1 MVTGLTVLALV
12 YLGPDIQLAG
22 GGFDFEQVL
31 PYAITEFV
39 PIGLKGLLIAGLLAA
54 FMSTL
59 AASLNAAPVYFV
71 NDVYKRYIKP
81 NQSERTYVKVSYV
94 VSLVLVITGVVVGL
108 FLDSINDIMQWIFGA
123 LFGGYA
129 AANLLKWHWW
139 RFNAGGYFWGM
150 LTGLVAALIFPLA
163 MPDLHPLMAFP
174 YLLLVSVAGCIL
186 GTLLTKADD
195 IEHISEFYR
204 QVRPWGVWKPIKDKL
219 LRQNPSIEVSAT
231 PGRDLTNVA
240 VGVVW
245 QLSLVV
251 APIYLIIQNWEGVFF
266 SLLITVLTSIFLKF
280 NWLNKLDEN

>member
-139 RFNAGGYFWGM
+139 RFNAGGYFWGYVD
-150 LTGLVAALIFPLA
+150 GVGG
-163 MPDLHPLMAFP
+163 
-174 YLLLVSVAGCIL
+174 SVNIPTRHA
-186 GTLLTKADD
+186 
-195 IEHISEFYR
+195 
-204 QVRPWGVWKPIKDKL
+204 
-219 LRQNPSIEVSAT
+219 
-231 PGRDLTNVA
+231 
-240 VGVVW
+240 
-245 QLSLVV
+245 
-251 APIYLIIQNWEGVFF
+251 
-266 SLLITVLTSIFLKF
+266 
-280 NWLNKLDEN
+280 

>member
-1 MVTGLTVLALV
+1 
-12 YLGPDIQLAG
+12 
-22 GGFDFEQVL
+22 
-31 PYAITEFV
+31 
-39 PIGLKGLLIAGLLAA
+39 
-54 FMSTL
+54 
-59 AASLNAAPVYFV
+59 
-71 NDVYKRYIKP
+71 
-81 NQSERTYVKVSYV
+81 
-94 VSLVLVITGVVVGL
+94 
-108 FLDSINDIMQWIFGA
+108 
-123 LFGGYA
+123 
-129 AANLLKWHWW
+129 
-139 RFNAGGYFWGM
+139 M